1 MTGAPRVGVT
11 RGSGH
16 APPALIRLLERS
28 ESLAVVPL
36 VDPALP
42 PAGLALVVEAGGEG
56 PPDADAATQRIG
68 ILLRSLPAGVPV
80 VALVE
85 ERLVAELAPPARTG
99 GRLLGLHLVH
109 AGDEAGRPPLA
120 ELVVPAGADPVI
132 ADGILDLLAGAGVE
146 AVPCGDQPGRVVR
159 RLEQHLAEVRRVVHA
174 AGRVDAETI
183 DLLLVNEAYR
193 AADDGAA
200 GADDLDRLVVGA
212 GIRAEGPFAFAGRL
226 GLRRVVTELHAL
238 ARAAEERGDRELG
251 ALAAPAPLLWRIATV

>member
-28 ESLAVVPL
+28 DALAVVPIP
-36 VDPALP
+36 DPALP
-42 PAGLALVVEAGGEG
+42 PAGLSLVLEAGAEAETEPGIAGE
-56 PPDADAATQRIG
+56 RIG
-68 ILLRSLPAGVPV
+68 TLLRSLPGGVPV
-80 VALVE
+80 VVLVE
-85 ERLVAELAPPARTG
+85 ERLVAELAPPARAG
-99 GRLLGLHLVH
+99 GRLLGIHLVH

-120 ELVVPAGADPVI
+120 ELVVPAGSDPLL
-132 ADGILDLLAGAGVE
+132 ADGVLDLLAGAGVE

-174 AGRVDAETI
+174 AGREDAETI

-238 ARAAEERGDRELG
+238 ARLGGERGDRDLA